1 MLSIS
6 NITKSFGIQTLFSN
20 VSFHITARDRMA
32 IIGPNGSGKTTL
44 FDIIAG
50 RTSPDSGTVALRKG
64 STIGYLEQEIQQGST
79 TRLIDAVSAAS
90 TSVTGMA
97 HRIQVLQEDLAEGIE
112 DMDTEALLRELGEL
126 QHRYEAAGGYNAE
139 YEAEIVLAG
148 LGFTVADYSRPL
160 NEFSGG
166 WLMRAELAR
175 LLLLNPDILLLD
187 EPTNHLDLESCIW
200 FEGYLQSYQG
210 AVLVTSHDRAFLNR
224 LVNKVLAL
232 EQDDVLFHNGNYDS
246 YVMARQKDLEVLEA
260 TVKKQERKIKREMR
274 FIERFRAKNT
284 KASQVQSRI
293 KRLEKM
299 ERAAVPRSTKKIHFS
314 FPEPI
319 RSGSD
324 VITLSHIHKAYN
336 GNVVYRDLNLVL
348 HRGDRVALVGPNGAG
363 KTTLL
368 KILAGVLPF
377 EEGDRIPGYHVT
389 TAYYAQHQLEQL
401 EPEHS
406 VIEELRRAAPDETD
420 ELLRTVLGGFLFSG
434 DDVFKPV
441 SVLSGGEKARLALAR
456 ILMNPANLLLMD
468 EPTNHLDIASREI
481 LTDALEAYHGTLC
494 FITHDRTLISQTA
507 NKIVGI
513 DKGHVHVFPGDYD
526 SYLYRKESRD
536 KDAPVNVK
544 IPDSRTGK
552 DISPRL
558 KAKER
563 KRLEGEIRNSYF
575 QRSNPIK
582 QRIAEIE
589 AEIAQLESRFKELER
604 QFSNE
609 EHYQDKA
616 QVVDSIEQ
624 HSVLR
629 GQIQSLTEE
638 WEQLSLEAE
647 RLKSEFEEDKRRL
660 EMQDAA

>member
-1 MLSIS
+1 MLSVS
-6 NITKSFGIQTLFSN
+6 HITKSFGIQTLFSN

-32 IIGPNGSGKTTL
+32 VIGPNGSGKTTL

-50 RTSPDSGTVALRKG
+50 RASPDSGTIALRKG
-64 STIGYLEQEIQQGST
+64 SSIGYLEQEIQPGST
-79 TRLIDAVSAAS
+79 TRLLDAVSSAS
-90 TSVTGMA
+90 TSVSGIA
-97 HRIQVLQEDLAEGIE
+97 HRIQVLQEDLAEGTE
-112 DMDTEALLRELGEL
+112 DIDTEALLRELGEL

-148 LGFTVADYSRPL
+148 LGFTTEDFSRQL
-160 NEFSGG
+160 SEFSGG

-187 EPTNHLDLESCIW
+187 EPTNHLDLGSCIW
-200 FEGYLQSYQG
+200 FENYLQNYQG

-232 EQDDVLFHNGNYDS
+232 EQDEVLFHNGNYNS
-246 YVMARQKDLEVLEA
+246 YVLARQKDLEVLKA

-293 KRLEKM
+293 KRLEKI
-299 ERAAVPRSTKKIHFS
+299 ERAVMPRATKKIHFS
-314 FPEPI
+314 FPEPV
-319 RSGSD
+319 RSGGD
-324 VITLSHIHKAYN
+324 VITLSHIRKAYN

-348 HRGDRVALVGPNGAG
+348 HRSDRVALVGPNGAG

-377 EEGDRIPGYHVT
+377 EDGNRTLGYHVT
-389 TAYYAQHQLEQL
+389 AAYYAQHQLEQL
-401 EPEHS
+401 NLERS
-406 VIEELRRAAPDETD
+406 VIDELRRAAPDETD

-456 ILMNPANLLLMD
+456 ILMDPSNLLLMD

-494 FITHDRTLISQTA
+494 FITHDRTLISQIA
-507 NKIVGI
+507 NKIIGI
-513 DKGHVHVFPGDYD
+513 DKGRLHVFPGDYE
-526 SYLYRKESRD
+526 SYLYWKESRGEE
-536 KDAPVNVK
+536 APVNTK
-544 IPDSRTGK
+544 IPESVTVK

-575 QRSNPIK
+575 QRSNPVK
-582 QRIAEIE
+582 QRITEIE
-589 AEIAQLESRFKELER
+589 AEIVQLESRFNELER
-604 QFSNE
+604 QFSSE
-609 EHYQDKA
+609 EHYQDNA

-624 HSVLR
+624 HRVLKK
-629 GQIQSLTEE
+629 QINSLSEE

-660 EMQDAA
+660 DIQDAV

>member
-1 MLSIS
+1 
-6 NITKSFGIQTLFSN
+6 
-20 VSFHITARDRMA
+20 MA

-50 RTSPDSGTVALRKG
+50 RTRADSGAVALRKG

-112 DMDTEALLRELGEL
+112 DMDTEALLYELGEL
-126 QHRYEAAGGYNAE
+126 QHSYEAAGGYNAE

-148 LGFTVADYSRPL
+148 LGFTVADFSRPL
-160 NEFSGG
+160 SEFSGG

-232 EQDDVLFHNGNYDS
+232 EHDDVLFHNGNYDS

-260 TVKKQERKIKREMR
+260 TVKKQERKIKHEMR

-293 KRLEKM
+293 RRLEKM
-299 ERAAVPRSTKKIHFS
+299 DRAAVPRSTKKIHFS
-314 FPEPI
+314 FPEPA

-324 VITLSHIHKAYN
+324 VITLNRVRKAYN
-336 GNVVYRDLNLVL
+336 GNLVYRDLNLVL
-348 HRGDRVALVGPNGAG
+348 QRGDRVALVGPNGAG

-377 EEGDRIPGYHVT
+377 EDGDRIQGYHVT

-401 EPEHS
+401 KPECS
-406 VIEELRRAAPDETD
+406 VIDELRRAAPDETD

-494 FITHDRTLISQTA
+494 FITHDRTLISQIA

-513 DKGHVHVFPGDYD
+513 DKGQIHTFPGDYD
-526 SYLYRKESRD
+526 SYLYWKESRD
-536 KDAPVNVK
+536 KDVLANTK
-544 IPDSRTGK
+544 MPDIRTEK
-552 DISPRL
+552 DTSHRL

-589 AEIAQLESRFKELER
+589 AEIAQMESRFNELEQ
-604 QFSNE
+604 QFTSE
-609 EHYQDKA
+609 EHYQNKA

-624 HSVLR
+624 HRVLKE
-629 GQIQSLTEE
+629 QINSLTAE

-647 RLKSEFEEDKRRL
+647 RLKNEFEEDKRRL